1 MDIKLFMAWF
11 ASGGVT
17 MATDAGER
25 IAISV
30 TLGRAKSRG
39 GLCDIDEL
47 FNNKKREGN
56 EETEKK

>member
-47 FNNKKREGN
+47 FNNKKREG
-56 EETEKK
+56 